1 MSGKTKIIAIAN
13 QKGGVGK
20 TTTAVNL
27 ATALA
32 AIKKKVLVIDMDPQ
46 GNAGV
51 SFGIARVK
59 DNPGTYSVMT
69 GATSFNEAVCETKI
83 PNLAV
88 MPASLDLLGM
98 DIELSSAENPQFFLD
113 KTLKQTNQDNDYIII
128 DCPPAVGMLTINAL
142 VASDSVIIP
151 IQCEY
156 LALEG
161 VADLVKTVGK
171 VKQNF
176 NHSLN
181 IEGILLTMYDTRNN
195 LSEQIAKD
203 VRAFFKD
210 KVYETIIPRNVRVCE
225 APSHG
230 KPVLLYD
237 LKSSGA
243 QAYIK
248 LAKEVL
254 KKQNIKAAG

>member
-1 MSGKTKIIAIAN
+1 MSGKTKIIAVAN

-46 GNAGV
+46 GNASI
-51 SFGIARVK
+51 SFGISRIK
-59 DNPGTYSVMT
+59 DKPNTYSVIT
-69 GATSFNEAVCETKI
+69 GTSLFDEAVYETKI
-83 PNLAV
+83 PNLTV

-98 DIELSSAENPQFFLD
+98 DIELSSAENPQFYLD
-113 KTLKQTNQDNDYIII
+113 STLKQAHHDNDYIII

-142 VASDSVIIP
+142 VAADSVIIP

-161 VADLVKTVGK
+161 VADLVKTISK

-176 NHSLN
+176 NHYLN

-243 QAYIK
+243 QAYIR

-254 KKQNIKAAG
+254 KKQNIRTTI

>member
-1 MSGKTKIIAIAN
+1 MPGKTKIIAVAN

-32 AIKKKVLVIDMDPQ
+32 AIQKKVLVIDMDPQ
-46 GNAGV
+46 GNASV
-51 SFGIARVK
+51 SFGIARAK
-59 DNPGTYSVMT
+59 DKPSTYSVIT
-69 GATSFNEAVCETKI
+69 GASCFNEAICMTKI

-98 DIELSSAENPQFFLD
+98 DIELSSADTPQFYLAN
-113 KTLKQTNQDNDYIII
+113 TLRNAEHDNDYIII

-142 VASDSVIIP
+142 VAADSVIIP

-161 VADLVKTVGK
+161 VADLVKTIGK

-195 LSEQIAKD
+195 LSEQIARD
-203 VRAFFKD
+203 VKAYFKD
-210 KVYETIIPRNVRVCE
+210 KVYNTIIPRNVRVCE

-243 QAYIK
+243 QAYVR

-254 KKQNIKAAG
+254 KNQKVEA

>member
-1 MSGKTKIIAIAN
+1 LKQAN
-13 QKGGVGK
+13 Q
-20 TTTAVNL
+20 N
-27 ATALA
+27 
-32 AIKKKVLVIDMDPQ
+32 
-46 GNAGV
+46 
-51 SFGIARVK
+51 
-59 DNPGTYSVMT
+59 
-69 GATSFNEAVCETKI
+69 
-83 PNLAV
+83 
-88 MPASLDLLGM
+88 
-98 DIELSSAENPQFFLD
+98 
-113 KTLKQTNQDNDYIII
+113 NDYIII

-142 VASDSVIIP
+142 VAANSVIIP

-161 VADLVKTVGK
+161 VADLVKTIGK